1 MSLFVKIFSFF
12 IPVLMILFGM
22 LLWFAPPKDINN
34 VYGYRTKRSMINDDA
49 WNYAQVCMGKSWFL
63 VGIVLVFVTLFL
75 LPRINLDSDSLL
87 ITILSIQIVFMFLPL
102 AGVEY
107 LLKRKF

>member
-1 MSLFVKIFSFF
+1 MSLFVKVFSFF

-22 LLWFAPPKDINN
+22 LMWFAPPKGINN
-34 VYGYRTKRSMINDDA
+34 MYGYRTKRSMINDEA
-49 WNYAQVCMGKSWFL
+49 WNYAQICMGKSWFL
-63 VGIVLVFVTLFL
+63 VGIVLIFVTIFL
-75 LPRINLDSDSLL
+75 LPRITLDSGSIL
-87 ITILSIQIVFMFLPL
+87 ITILSIQIIFMFLPL

>member
-22 LLWFAPPKDINN
+22 LLWFSPPKDINN